1 MGASLRLH
9 GRLLHAS
16 HSEAATGRRS
26 PKVIEGKRASRK
38 IVRADKL
45 ASDKKTNF
53 SDFSLRNV
61 IRHGRT
67 EEGNCSYRT
76 PPDA

>member
-1 MGASLRLH
+1 VFARF
-9 GRLLHAS
+9 AQ
-16 HSEAATGRRS
+16 RS
-26 PKVIEGKRASRK
+26 GYRWPIAQGSPRANGDAENC
-38 IVRADKL
+38 IAPKL

-61 IRHGRT
+61 VRHGRT

>member
-1 MGASLRLH
+1 LVFIGLFS
-9 GRLLHAS
+9 HAS

-26 PKVIEGKRASRK
+26 PKVAQSKRASRK
-38 IVRADKL
+38 IALAPKL

-53 SDFSLRNV
+53 SDFSRRNV

-67 EEGNCSYRT
+67 EEGNCSHRT
-76 PPDA
+76 PPEA